1 MLRELHITNLA
12 VIEDV
17 SVTFDD
23 GLNCFTGATGA
34 GKSLLIGA
42 FEILLCLRGATDM
55 IRPGADEARVA
66 GLFELNDPAVCAQIG
81 PIIDATIEPGEQL
94 LITRKLFASGR
105 SSVSVNG
112 QPTTTAMARAVG
124 EQIVDVHGQ
133 HDHQFL
139 LKPLNQLAILDAYGQ
154 CGPLCNQFANT
165 FGELRELEQRHE
177 QLTASAA
184 LRRQQL
190 ELYKFQ
196 ADEIDAALLVDGEYP
211 ELKARYA
218 LLSNLQRIKHD
229 AAQVHASLYD
239 NDGSINERLQAAT
252 QVLLDLAELDDS
264 LGNIAEQ
271 VRNATL
277 ALQESAF
284 ELGRYANR
292 LDLDPGELAEIE
304 DRLNTLNRLL
314 SKYVDGRAAAM
325 IEPQVLRS
333 GVDQTAGTD
342 ARSAADCD
350 PIAQVLV
357 LRQSIEQ
364 EIVRLR
370 GENDDFSS
378 MHQGIDELR
387 EALAA
392 VGSHLSAKR
401 HAAAA
406 KLRPLIEKQLGEL
419 GMGEAAFDVSF
430 DVAAEA
436 DSPTGLDTVEM
447 LVRTNPGQPSRP
459 LRKIASGGELSR
471 MMLAIKSILAQS
483 DRISVLV
490 FDEIDANIGGRM
502 GTIIGAK
509 LQKLASASALSRSG
523 ATQKDSRHQVICI
536 THLPQ
541 IAAFADHHI
550 HIAKHVTGRGKGKQ
564 TRTTVTPLQG
574 ESRIDELAQMLAG
587 ENVSKTTRK
596 QARELLNAAVPVT
609 VH

>member
-1 MLRELHITNLA
+1 MASDRKSHIANRHSKARMLRELHITNLA

-42 FEILLCLRGATDM
+42 FEILLCLRGGTDM
-55 IRPGADEARVA
+55 IRPGADEARVT
-66 GLFELNDPAVCAQIG
+66 GLFELNDPVVCAQIG

-94 LITRKLFASGR
+94 LMTRKLFASGR

-112 QPTTTAMARAVG
+112 QPATTAMARAVG

-139 LKPLNQLAILDAYGQ
+139 LKPINQLAILDAYGQ

-190 ELYKFQ
+190 ELYEFQ

-211 ELKARYA
+211 ELKARHV
-218 LLSNLQRIKHD
+218 LLSNLQRVKHD
-229 AAQVHASLYD
+229 AAHVHASLYD

-350 PIAQVLV
+350 PISQVLM

-370 GENDDFSS
+370 GENNDFS
-378 MHQGIDELR
+378 
-387 EALAA
+387 
-392 VGSHLSAKR
+392 
-401 HAAAA
+401 
-406 KLRPLIEKQLGEL
+406 
-419 GMGEAAFDVSF
+419 
-430 DVAAEA
+430 
-436 DSPTGLDTVEM
+436 
-447 LVRTNPGQPSRP
+447 
-459 LRKIASGGELSR
+459 
-471 MMLAIKSILAQS
+471 
-483 DRISVLV
+483 
-490 FDEIDANIGGRM
+490 
-502 GTIIGAK
+502 
-509 LQKLASASALSRSG
+509 
-523 ATQKDSRHQVICI
+523 
-536 THLPQ
+536 
-541 IAAFADHHI
+541 
-550 HIAKHVTGRGKGKQ
+550 
-564 TRTTVTPLQG
+564 
-574 ESRIDELAQMLAG
+574 
-587 ENVSKTTRK
+587 
-596 QARELLNAAVPVT
+596 
-609 VH
+609 

>member
-139 LKPLNQLAILDAYGQ
+139 LKPINQLAILDAYGQ

-218 LLSNLQRIKHD
+218 LLSNLQR
-229 AAQVHASLYD
+229 
-239 NDGSINERLQAAT
+239 
-252 QVLLDLAELDDS
+252 
-264 LGNIAEQ
+264 
-271 VRNATL
+271 
-277 ALQESAF
+277 
-284 ELGRYANR
+284 
-292 LDLDPGELAEIE
+292 
-304 DRLNTLNRLL
+304 
-314 SKYVDGRAAAM
+314 
-325 IEPQVLRS
+325 
-333 GVDQTAGTD
+333 
-342 ARSAADCD
+342 
-350 PIAQVLV
+350 
-357 LRQSIEQ
+357 
-364 EIVRLR
+364 
-370 GENDDFSS
+370 
-378 MHQGIDELR
+378 
-387 EALAA
+387 
-392 VGSHLSAKR
+392 
-401 HAAAA
+401 
-406 KLRPLIEKQLGEL
+406 
-419 GMGEAAFDVSF
+419 
-430 DVAAEA
+430 
-436 DSPTGLDTVEM
+436 
-447 LVRTNPGQPSRP
+447 
-459 LRKIASGGELSR
+459 
-471 MMLAIKSILAQS
+471 
-483 DRISVLV
+483 
-490 FDEIDANIGGRM
+490 
-502 GTIIGAK
+502 
-509 LQKLASASALSRSG
+509 
-523 ATQKDSRHQVICI
+523 
-536 THLPQ
+536 
-541 IAAFADHHI
+541 
-550 HIAKHVTGRGKGKQ
+550 
-564 TRTTVTPLQG
+564 
-574 ESRIDELAQMLAG
+574 
-587 ENVSKTTRK
+587 
-596 QARELLNAAVPVT
+596 
-609 VH
+609 